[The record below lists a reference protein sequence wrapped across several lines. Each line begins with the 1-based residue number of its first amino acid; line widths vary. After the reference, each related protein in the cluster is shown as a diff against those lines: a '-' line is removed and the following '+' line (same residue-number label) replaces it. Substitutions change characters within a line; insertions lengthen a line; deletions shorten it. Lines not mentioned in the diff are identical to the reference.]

1 MPNKIL
7 FYNSI
12 SPLIYQVTTIICGF
26 ILPRLILGHFGTEVN
41 GLINS
46 ITQFLAIISFLEL
59 GVGAVV
65 QSSLYKP
72 LADKDN
78 ITVSKVITSADKFFR
93 RLGYILAIYVVVML
107 FYYPYLV
114 KQSFSFMFTAT
125 LIVAISIRSFAQYF
139 FGIVNRLLL
148 FADQK
153 AYIQYIAQTAA
164 VIANT
169 VGCYILIAFDCSVQ
183 VVYGLTSLIFFL
195 QPLAIHLYIK
205 RYYAL
210 DRQIYYDIE
219 PIKQKWNGVAQHIAA
234 VILSSSDSIV
244 LTTFSTLVNVSIYT
258 VYYLP
263 MSGAR
268 LMIMSMISGIEA
280 LIGNLWAK
288 QDLTELRKVFA
299 WTEWSIHTGT
309 TLIFT
314 LTAVLIVP
322 FVQVYTHGVNDANYM
337 QPLFGVL
344 LVVANSGH
352 CLRLPYNIM
361 ILAAGHYKQTQ
372 HNYIIAAVMNIVIS
386 IIGVKQF
393 GLIGVAL
400 GTLAA
405 MVYQTVWMAW
415 YNSKNFIQWPMHN
428 FFKQLATDIATS
440 VLIYIVS
447 CNIIIQCYGYLD
459 WIILSIKATIIA
471 VGVIILVNS
480 LVYREYIIKLKGCV
494 YNMYKKLGGVDNKLE
509 LSTCLNCRCAY
520 DY

>member
-1 MPNKIL
+1 MQNKIL

-12 SPLIYQVTTIICGF
+12 SPLIYQVTTITCGF
-26 ILPRLILGHFGTEVN
+26 ILPRLILGYYGTEVN
-41 GLINS
+41 GLVNS

-114 KQSFSFMFTAT
+114 KQSFSFTFTAT

-148 FADQK
+148 LADQK
-153 AYIQYIAQTAA
+153 AYIQYIAQTSA

-195 QPLAIHLYIK
+195 QPLAIHMYIK
-205 RYYAL
+205 RYYVL
-210 DRQIYYDIE
+210 DRQIHYDVE

-288 QDLTELRKVFA
+288 QDLAELRKVFA

-314 LTAVLIVP
+314 LTAILIVP
-322 FVQVYTHGVNDANYM
+322 FVQVYTHGVNDANYI

-344 LVVANSGH
+344 LVAANSGH

-372 HNYIIAAVMNIVIS
+372 HNYIIAAVMNIAIS
-386 IIGVKQF
+386 IVCVMQF

-405 MVYQTVWMAW
+405 MAYQTVWMAW
-415 YNSKNFIQWPMHN
+415 YNSKNFIQWPMKN
-428 FFKQLATDIATS
+428 CFKQ
-440 VLIYIVS
+440 IVVDAVS
-447 CNIIIQCYGYLD
+447 
-459 WIILSIKATIIA
+459 A
-471 VGVIILVNS
+471 VGIFVVGSCFSLSTIGYVSWVILAIKVTACGIIVGAIVNY
-480 LVYREYIIKLKGCV
+480 VFYREYMLKIV
-494 YNMYKKLGGVDNKLE
+494 SMVMKKFK
-509 LSTCLNCRCAY
+509 
-520 DY
+520 

>member
-1 MPNKIL
+1 MQNKIL

-26 ILPRLILGHFGTEVN
+26 ILPRLILSHFGTEIN
-41 GLINS
+41 GLVNS
-46 ITQFLAIISFLEL
+46 ITQFLSVIAFLEL

-78 ITVSKVITSADKFFR
+78 ITTSMVITSADKFFK
-93 RLGYILAIYVVVML
+93 RLGYILAIYVIVML

-114 KQSFSFMFTAT
+114 KQNFSFMFTAT

-148 FADQK
+148 IADQK
-153 AYIQYIAQTAA
+153 AYIQYIAQTVAI
-164 VIANT
+164 IANT
-169 VGCYILIAFDCSVQ
+169 VVCYVLIAFDCSVQ
-183 VVYGLTSLIFFL
+183 VVYGMTSVIFFL
-195 QPLAIHLYIK
+195 QPLAIHFYIK
-205 RYYAL
+205 KHYAL
-210 DRQIYYDIE
+210 NRNIHYDVE
-219 PIKQKWNGVAQHIAA
+219 PIKQKWNGIAQHIAA
-234 VILSSSDSIV
+234 VILTASDSIV
-244 LTTFSTLVNVSIYT
+244 LTTFSTLANVSIYAI
-258 VYYLP
+258 YYLP

-268 LMIMSMISGIEA
+268 LVIMSMISGIQA

-288 QDLTELRKVFA
+288 KDLQELRKVFA
-299 WTEWSIHTGT
+299 WTEWLIHTGT

-322 FVQVYTHGVNDANYM
+322 FVQVYTNGVNDADYI
-337 QPLFGVL
+337 QPLFGIL

-372 HNYIIAAVMNIVIS
+372 HNYIIAAVMNVVIS
-386 IIGVKQF
+386 IMGVIKF
-393 GLIGVAL
+393 GLIGVTL

-415 YNSKNFIQWPMHN
+415 YNSKNFIQWPMSK
-428 FFKQLATDIATS
+428 FWKQIITNIISA
-440 VLIYIVS
+440 VLIVIFS
-447 CNIIIQCYGYLD
+447 NHIITNCHGYLELVVIGIKVLFISVSM
-459 WIILSIKATIIA
+459 II
-471 VGVIILVNS
+471 VVNS
-480 LVYREYIIKLKGCV
+480 FMYIDYIIKMKGCV
-494 YNMYKKLGGVDNKLE
+494 LNMYNRLGGVDGKLTS
-509 LSTCLNCRCAY
+509 STQLDWRCAY
-520 DY
+520 AC

>member
-1 MPNKIL
+1 MQNKIL

-12 SPLIYQVTTIICGF
+12 MPLIYQATTIICGF

-41 GLINS
+41 GLVNS
-46 ITQFLAIISFLEL
+46 ITQFLGIIAFLEL

-72 LADKDN
+72 LADNDN
-78 ITVSKVITSADKFFR
+78 INVSKVIASADTFFR
-93 RLGYILAIYVVVML
+93 KLGYILAIYVIVML

-114 KQSFSFMFTAT
+114 KQSFGFMFTAT
-125 LIVAISIRSFAQYF
+125 LILAISIRSFAQYF

-148 FADQK
+148 VADQK
-153 AYIQYIAQTAA
+153 AYIQYIAQTVA

-169 VGCYILIAFDCSVQ
+169 VGCYILIAFDCSIQ
-183 VVYGLTSLIFFL
+183 VVYSLTSLIFFL
-195 QPLAIHLYIK
+195 QPLAIHMYIK

-210 DRQIYYDIE
+210 DRQIHYDVE

-234 VILSSSDSIV
+234 VILSCSDSIV

-288 QDLTELRKVFA
+288 QDLAELRKVFG

-314 LTAVLIVP
+314 LTAILIVP
-322 FVQVYTHGVNDANYM
+322 FVQVYTYGVNDANYM

-344 LVVANSGH
+344 LVAANSGH

-415 YNSKNFIQWPMHN
+415 YNSKNFIQWPMKN
-428 FFKQLATDIATS
+428 FFKQIGVDAVSALGIFVVGSCFSLSTIGYVSWVILAIKVTACGI
-440 VLIYIVS
+440 IVGA
-447 CNIIIQCYGYLD
+447 I
-459 WIILSIKATIIA
+459 
-471 VGVIILVNS
+471 VNY
-480 LVYREYIIKLKGCV
+480 VFYREYMLKIV
-494 YNMYKKLGGVDNKLE
+494 QKVV
-509 LSTCLNCRCAY
+509 RRFR
-520 DY
+520 

>member
-1 MPNKIL
+1 MQNKIL

-12 SPLIYQVTTIICGF
+12 SPLIYQVSTIICGF
-26 ILPRLILGHFGTEVN
+26 VLPRLILGYYGTEVN
-41 GLINS
+41 GLVNS

-78 ITVSKVITSADKFFR
+78 ITVSKVITSADNFFR

-125 LIVAISIRSFAQYF
+125 LIAAISIRSFAQYF

-148 FADQK
+148 LADQK
-153 AYIQYIAQTAA
+153 AYIQYIAQTVA

-183 VVYGLTSLIFFL
+183 VVYSLTSLIFFL
-195 QPLAIHLYIK
+195 QPLAIHMYIK

-210 DRQIYYDIE
+210 DRQIHYDVE

-234 VILSSSDSIV
+234 VILSCSDSIV
-244 LTTFSTLVNVSIYT
+244 LATFSTLVNVSIYT

-288 QDLTELRKVFA
+288 QDLEELRKVFA

-314 LTAVLIVP
+314 LTAILIVP

-344 LVVANSGH
+344 LVAANSGH

-393 GLIGVAL
+393 GLIGVTL
-400 GTLAA
+400 GTMAA

-415 YNSKNFIQWPMHN
+415 YNSKNFIQWPMRN
-428 FFKQLATDIATS
+428 FFKQMAVNAVSAVSIFTVTGYFNMTGVSYLGWVVLA
-440 VLIYIVS
+440 
-447 CNIIIQCYGYLD
+447 
-459 WIILSIKATIIA
+459 IKAT
-471 VGVIILVNS
+471 VCGVFVVFLIN
-480 LVYREYIIKLKGCV
+480 YIFYKEFVLKITDKIMKRFC
-494 YNMYKKLGGVDNKLE
+494 
-509 LSTCLNCRCAY
+509 
-520 DY
+520 

>member
-1 MPNKIL
+1 MKSRLL

-12 SPLIYQVTTIICGF
+12 SPLIYQATTIICGF
-26 ILPRLILGHFGTEVN
+26 ILPRLILCHFGTEVN
-41 GLINS
+41 GLVNS
-46 ITQFLAIISFLEL
+46 ITQFLGIIAFLEL

-72 LADKDN
+72 LADNDN
-78 ITVSKVITSADKFFR
+78 VTVSKVITSADKFFR
-93 RLGYILAIYVVVML
+93 HLGYILAIYVIVML

-114 KQSFSFMFTAT
+114 KQNFSFTFTAT
-125 LIVAISIRSFAQYF
+125 LIIAISIRSFAQYF

-148 FADQK
+148 LADQK
-153 AYIQYIAQTAA
+153 AYIQYIAQTLA
-164 VIANT
+164 VITNT
-169 VGCYILIAFDCSVQ
+169 LGCYILIAFDCSVQ
-183 VVYGLTSLIFFL
+183 VVYGMTSVIFFL

-205 RYYAL
+205 KHYTLNRKVH
-210 DRQIYYDIE
+210 YDVE
-219 PIKQKWNGVAQHIAA
+219 PIKQKWNGIAQHIAA
-234 VILSSSDSIV
+234 VILTGSDTVILTVFSS
-244 LTTFSTLVNVSIYT
+244 LVNVSIYA

-263 MSGAR
+263 MSGSR
-268 LMIMSMISGIEA
+268 LIIMSMISGIMA

-288 QDLTELRKVFA
+288 QDLKELRKVFA
-299 WTEWSIHTGT
+299 WTEWLIHTGT

-322 FVQVYTHGVNDANYM
+322 FVQVYTHGVSDANYI
-337 QPLFGVL
+337 QPLFGIL
-344 LVVANSGH
+344 LVAANSGH

-386 IIGVKQF
+386 IMGVKQF
-393 GLIGVAL
+393 GLIGVTL
-400 GTLAA
+400 GTMAA

-428 FFKQLATDIATS
+428 FFKQMATDIATS

-459 WIILSIKATIIA
+459 WIIVSIKATIIA
-471 VGVIILVNS
+471 VSVIILVNS

-494 YNMYKKLGGVDNKLE
+494 YNMYKKLGGVDNE
-509 LSTCLNCRCAY
+509 LSLSTYLNCRCAY

>member
-1 MPNKIL
+1 MQNKIL

-41 GLINS
+41 GLVNS

-107 FYYPYLV
+107 LYYPYLV
-114 KQSFSFMFTAT
+114 KQNFSFTFTAT

-148 FADQK
+148 LADQK

-195 QPLAIHLYIK
+195 QPLVIHMYIK
-205 RYYAL
+205 RYYVL
-210 DRQIYYDIE
+210 DRQIHYDVE

-288 QDLTELRKVFA
+288 QDLEELRKVFA

-314 LTAVLIVP
+314 VTAILIVP

-344 LVVANSGH
+344 LVAANSGH

-372 HNYIIAAVMNIVIS
+372 HNYIIAAVMNIAIS
-386 IIGVKQF
+386 IVCVMQF

-405 MVYQTVWMAW
+405 MAYQTVWMAW
-415 YNSKNFIQWPMHN
+415 YNSKNFICWSMRK
-428 FFKQLATDIATS
+428 FAKQICVD
-440 VLIYIVS
+440 VVS
-447 CNIIIQCYGYLD
+447 
-459 WIILSIKATIIA
+459 A
-471 VGVIILVNS
+471 VGIYWLGSLMEMSSVSYVEWVLLAVKVIAIGGIIVLVVNGMF
-480 LVYREYIIKLKGCV
+480 YREYLRKIWRKV
-494 YNMYKKLGGVDNKLE
+494 KKAD
-509 LSTCLNCRCAY
+509 
-520 DY
+520 

>member
-1 MPNKIL
+1 MRNKVL

-12 SPLIYQVTTIICGF
+12 LPLVYQVTMIICGF

-41 GLINS
+41 GLVNS

-107 FYYPYLV
+107 LYYPYLV
-114 KQSFSFMFTAT
+114 KQNFSFTFTAT

-148 FADQK
+148 LADQK

-169 VGCYILIAFDCSVQ
+169 VGCYVLIAFDCSVQ

-210 DRQIYYDIE
+210 DRQIHYDVE

-288 QDLTELRKVFA
+288 QDFAELRKVFA

-314 LTAVLIVP
+314 LTAILIVP
-322 FVQVYTHGVNDANYM
+322 FVQVYTHGINDANYM

-344 LVVANSGH
+344 LVAANSGH

-372 HNYIIAAVMNIVIS
+372 HNYIIAAVMNIAIS
-386 IIGVKQF
+386 IVCVKQF

-415 YNSKNFIQWPMHN
+415 YNSKNFIQWPMKN
-428 FFKQLATDIATS
+428 FFKQIGVDA
-440 VLIYIVS
+440 VS
-447 CNIIIQCYGYLD
+447 ALGIFAVGSYFSLFAVGYLS
-459 WIILSIKATIIA
+459 WVILAMKVTACGIIVVLLINY
-471 VGVIILVNS
+471 VF
-480 LVYREYIIKLKGCV
+480 
-494 YNMYKKLGGVDNKLE
+494 YKRFMLDITAKFMKRF
-509 LSTCLNCRCAY
+509 C
-520 DY
+520 

>member
-1 MPNKIL
+1 MKSRIL

-12 SPLIYQVTTIICGF
+12 SPLIYQATTIICGF
-26 ILPRLILGHFGTEVN
+26 ILPRLILSHFGTEVN
-41 GLINS
+41 GLVNS
-46 ITQFLAIISFLEL
+46 ITQFLAIIAFLEL

-72 LADKDN
+72 LADNDN

-114 KQSFSFMFTAT
+114 KQSFSFTFTAT

-148 FADQK
+148 LADQK
-153 AYIQYIAQTAA
+153 AYIQYIAQTVA

-169 VGCYILIAFDCSVQ
+169 VGCYILIAFECSVQ

-205 RYYAL
+205 RSYAL
-210 DRQIYYDIE
+210 DRQIHYDVE

-244 LTTFSTLVNVSIYT
+244 LSTFSTLVNVSIYT

-268 LMIMSMISGIEA
+268 LIIMSMISGINA

-288 QDLTELRKVFA
+288 QDLAELRKVFA

-314 LTAVLIVP
+314 LTAILIVP

-344 LVVANSGH
+344 LVAANSGH

-372 HNYIIAAVMNIVIS
+372 HNYVIAVVLNVFIS
-386 IIGVKQF
+386 VIGVKQF
-393 GLIGVAL
+393 GLLGVTL

-415 YNSKNFIQWPMHN
+415 YNSKNFIQWPMKN
-428 FFKQLATDIATS
+428 FFKQMAVNAVS
-440 VLIYIVS
+440 AVLIFIVS
-447 CNIIIQCYGYLD
+447 GYFTMTGVSYLE
-459 WIILSIKATIIA
+459 WVILAIKVTFIGIVVALLINYVFYKRFMLEITA
-471 VGVIILVNS
+471 
-480 LVYREYIIKLKGCV
+480 KLMKRFC
-494 YNMYKKLGGVDNKLE
+494 
-509 LSTCLNCRCAY
+509 
-520 DY
+520 

>member
-1 MPNKIL
+1 MQNKIL

-41 GLINS
+41 GLVNS

-72 LADKDN
+72 LADNDN

-114 KQSFSFMFTAT
+114 KQNFSFTFTAT

-148 FADQK
+148 LADQK
-153 AYIQYIAQTAA
+153 AYIQYIAQTTA

-169 VGCYILIAFDCSVQ
+169 LGCYILIAFDCSVQ

-195 QPLAIHLYIK
+195 QPLAIHMYIK
-205 RYYAL
+205 RYYVL
-210 DRQIYYDIE
+210 DRQIHYDVE

-288 QDLTELRKVFA
+288 QDLEELRKVFA

-314 LTAVLIVP
+314 LTAILIVP
-322 FVQVYTHGVNDANYM
+322 FVQVYTHGVNDANYI

-344 LVVANSGH
+344 LVAANSGH

-372 HNYIIAAVMNIVIS
+372 HNYIIAAVMNIAIS
-386 IIGVKQF
+386 IVCVMQF

-405 MVYQTVWMAW
+405 MAYQTIWMAW
-415 YNSKNFIQWPMHN
+415 YNSKNFIQWPMKN
-428 FFKQLATDIATS
+428 FFKQMAVNA
-440 VLIYIVS
+440 VS
-447 CNIIIQCYGYLD
+447 AVSIF
-459 WIILSIKATIIA
+459 ILSGYFTMTGVSYLEWVILAIKVTLSGIFVALLINY
-471 VGVIILVNS
+471 VFYRGFIL
-480 LVYREYIIKLKGCV
+480 EITAKL
-494 YNMYKKLGGVDNKLE
+494 MKKL
-509 LSTCLNCRCAY
+509 CCYY
-520 DY
+520 DL

>member
-1 MPNKIL
+1 MYNSFL

-12 SPLIYQVTTIICGF
+12 APLIYQVTTIICGF

-41 GLINS
+41 GLVNS
-46 ITQFLAIISFLEL
+46 ITQFLAVIAFLEL

-114 KQSFSFMFTAT
+114 EQSFSFMFTAT
-125 LIVAISIRSFAQYF
+125 LIVAVSIRSFAQYF
-139 FGIVNRLLL
+139 FGIVNSLLL
-148 FADQK
+148 LADQK
-153 AYIQYIAQTAA
+153 AYIQYIARTVA

-183 VVYGLTSLIFFL
+183 VVYGLTSLIFFV

-205 RYYAL
+205 RSYAL
-210 DRQIYYDIE
+210 DRQIHYDVE
-219 PIKQKWNGVAQHIAA
+219 PIKQKWNGIAQHIAS

-268 LMIMSMISGIEA
+268 LMIMSMISGINA

-288 QDLTELRKVFA
+288 QDFAELRKVFA

-314 LTAVLIVP
+314 LTAILIVP

-344 LVVANSGH
+344 LVAANSGN

-405 MVYQTVWMAW
+405 MIYQTVWMAW
-415 YNSKNFIQWPMHN
+415 YNSKNFIQWPMKN
-428 FFKQLATDIATS
+428 FFKQIGVDA
-440 VLIYIVS
+440 VS
-447 CNIIIQCYGYLD
+447 
-459 WIILSIKATIIA
+459 A
-471 VGVIILVNS
+471 VGIYWLGSLMEMSSVSYVAWVILAVKVTAIGGIVVLLVNG
-480 LVYREYIIKLKGCV
+480 VFYREY
-494 YNMYKKLGGVDNKLE
+494 LGKISRKVVMVA
-509 LSTCLNCRCAY
+509 RR
-520 DY
+520 

>member
-1 MPNKIL
+1 MQNKIL

-12 SPLIYQVTTIICGF
+12 SPLIYQVSTIICGF
-26 ILPRLILGHFGTEVN
+26 VLPRLILGYYGTEVN
-41 GLINS
+41 GLVNS

-114 KQSFSFMFTAT
+114 KQNFSFTFTAT

-148 FADQK
+148 LADQK
-153 AYIQYIAQTAA
+153 AYIQYIAQTVA

-183 VVYGLTSLIFFL
+183 VVYALTSLIFFL
-195 QPLAIHLYIK
+195 QPLAIHMYIK

-210 DRQIYYDIE
+210 DRQIHYDVE

-234 VILSSSDSIV
+234 VILSCSDSIV

-288 QDLTELRKVFA
+288 QDLEELRKVFA

-314 LTAVLIVP
+314 LTAILIVP

-415 YNSKNFIQWPMHN
+415 YNSKNFIQWPMRN
-428 FFKQLATDIATS
+428 FFKQMAVNAVSAVSIFTVTGYFNMTGVSYLGWVVLA
-440 VLIYIVS
+440 
-447 CNIIIQCYGYLD
+447 
-459 WIILSIKATIIA
+459 IKAT
-471 VGVIILVNS
+471 VCGVFVVFLIN
-480 LVYREYIIKLKGCV
+480 YIFYKEFVLKITDKIMKRFC
-494 YNMYKKLGGVDNKLE
+494 
-509 LSTCLNCRCAY
+509 
-520 DY
+520 

>member
-1 MPNKIL
+1 MRNKVL

-12 SPLIYQVTTIICGF
+12 SPLIYQITTIICGF
-26 ILPRLILGHFGTEVN
+26 ILPRLILGYYGTEVN
-41 GLINS
+41 GLVNS

-125 LIVAISIRSFAQYF
+125 LIAAISIRSFAQYF

-148 FADQK
+148 LADQK
-153 AYIQYIAQTAA
+153 AYVQYIAQTVA

-195 QPLAIHLYIK
+195 QPLAIHMYIK
-205 RYYAL
+205 KYYAL
-210 DRQIYYDIE
+210 DRQIHYDVE

-288 QDLTELRKVFA
+288 QDLAELRKVFA

-314 LTAVLIVP
+314 ITAVLIAP

-344 LVVANSGH
+344 LVAANSGH

-372 HNYIIAAVMNIVIS
+372 HNYIIAAVMNIAIS
-386 IIGVKQF
+386 IICVMQF

-415 YNSKNFIQWPMHN
+415 YNSKNFIQWPMKS
-428 FFKQLATDIATS
+428 FFKQMAVDA
-440 VLIYIVS
+440 VS
-447 CNIIIQCYGYLD
+447 AVGIFVAGSCFAMSTVSYLS
-459 WIILSIKATIIA
+459 WIILATKVTIIGLFIVLGA
-471 VGVIILVNS
+471 NIVFYRQNIQVIF
-480 LVYREYIIKLKGCV
+480 LK
-494 YNMYKKLGGVDNKLE
+494 MKRFFRKVDYE
-509 LSTCLNCRCAY
+509 
-520 DY
+520 

>member
-1 MPNKIL
+1 MKSKVL

-12 SPLIYQVTTIICGF
+12 VPLIFQVTTVICGF
-26 ILPRLILGHFGTEVN
+26 ILPRLILVHFGTEVN
-41 GLINS
+41 GLVNS
-46 ITQFLAIISFLEL
+46 ITQFLAAIAFLEL

-93 RLGYILAIYVVVML
+93 RLGYILTIYVVAMIL
-107 FYYPYLV
+107 YYPYLV
-114 KQSFSFMFTAT
+114 KQNFSFTFTAT

-148 FADQK
+148 LADQK

-205 RYYAL
+205 RSYVL
-210 DRQIYYDIE
+210 DRQIHYDVE
-219 PIKQKWNGVAQHIAA
+219 PIKQKWNGVAQHIAS

-268 LMIMSMISGIEA
+268 LMIMSMISGINA

-288 QDLTELRKVFA
+288 QDLAELRKVFA

-309 TLIFT
+309 ILIFT

-372 HNYIIAAVMNIVIS
+372 HNYIIAAVMNIAIPIVC
-386 IIGVKQF
+386 VMQF

-415 YNSKNFIQWPMHN
+415 YNSKNFIQWPMKN
-428 FFKQLATDIATS
+428 FFKQIGVDAVS
-440 VLIYIVS
+440 VVGIF
-447 CNIIIQCYGYLD
+447 
-459 WIILSIKATIIA
+459 A
-471 VGVIILVNS
+471 VGSYFSLSAIGYVSWVILAIKVTACGIIVGAIVNY
-480 LVYREYIIKLKGCV
+480 VFYREYMLKIV
-494 YNMYKKLGGVDNKLE
+494 SMVMKRFK
-509 LSTCLNCRCAY
+509 
-520 DY
+520 

>member
-1 MPNKIL
+1 MKNKVL

-12 SPLIYQVTTIICGF
+12 SPLIYQATTIICGF

-41 GLINS
+41 GLVNS
-46 ITQFLAIISFLEL
+46 ITQFLGIIAFLEL

-72 LADKDN
+72 LADNDN
-78 ITVSKVITSADKFFR
+78 VTVSKVIASADKFFR
-93 RLGYILAIYVVVML
+93 RLGYVLAIYVIAML

-114 KQSFSFMFTAT
+114 KQNFSFTFTAT
-125 LIVAISIRSFAQYF
+125 LIIAISIRSFAQYF

-148 FADQK
+148 LADQK
-153 AYIQYIAQTAA
+153 AYIQYIAQTLA
-164 VIANT
+164 VITNT
-169 VGCYILIAFDCSVQ
+169 LGCYILIVFDCSVQ
-183 VVYGLTSLIFFL
+183 VVYGMTSVIFFL

-205 RYYAL
+205 KHYAL
-210 DRQIYYDIE
+210 NRKIHYDVE
-219 PIKQKWNGVAQHIAA
+219 PIKQKWNGIAQHIAA
-234 VILSSSDSIV
+234 VILTGSDTVILTVFSS
-244 LTTFSTLVNVSIYT
+244 LVNVSIYA

-263 MSGAR
+263 MSGSR
-268 LMIMSMISGIEA
+268 LIIMSMISGIMA

-288 QDLTELRKVFA
+288 QDLKELRKVFA
-299 WTEWSIHTGT
+299 WTEWLIHTGT

-314 LTAVLIVP
+314 LTAILIVP
-322 FVQVYTHGVNDANYM
+322 FVQVYTHGVSDANYI

-344 LVVANSGH
+344 LVAANSGH

-393 GLIGVAL
+393 GLIGVTL

-415 YNSKNFIQWPMHN
+415 YNSKNFIQWPMRY
-428 FFKQLATDIATS
+428 FFKQMAVNAVSAVSIFIVASYFTMTGVNYLEWVVLA
-440 VLIYIVS
+440 
-447 CNIIIQCYGYLD
+447 
-459 WIILSIKATIIA
+459 IKVTVCGIFVAF
-471 VGVIILVNS
+471 LVN
-480 LVYREYIIKLKGCV
+480 YIFYKEFMLKIADKLMKRFC
-494 YNMYKKLGGVDNKLE
+494 
-509 LSTCLNCRCAY
+509 
-520 DY
+520 

>member
-1 MPNKIL
+1 MQNTIL

-26 ILPRLILGHFGTEVN
+26 ILPRLILSHFGTEIN
-41 GLINS
+41 GLVNS
-46 ITQFLAIISFLEL
+46 ISQFLGVISFLEL

-72 LADKDN
+72 LADNDN
-78 ITVSKVITSADKFFR
+78 INVSKVIASADTFFR
-93 RLGYILAIYVVVML
+93 KLGYILAIYVIVML

-114 KQSFSFMFTAT
+114 KQSFGFMFTAT
-125 LIVAISIRSFAQYF
+125 LILAISIRSFAQYF

-148 FADQK
+148 VADQK
-153 AYIQYIAQTAA
+153 AYIQYVAQT
-164 VIANT
+164 IAIIINT
-169 VGCYILIAFDCSVQ
+169 IACYTLITFDCSVQ
-183 VVYGLTSLIFFL
+183 IVYGMTSLVFFL
-195 QPLAIHLYIK
+195 QPYAIHLYIK
-205 RYYAL
+205 KYYAL
-210 DRQIYYDIE
+210 DRKIHYDVE
-219 PIKQKWNGVAQHIAA
+219 PIKQKWNGIAQHIAA
-234 VILSSSDSIV
+234 VILTGSDTVILTVFSS
-244 LTTFSTLVNVSIYT
+244 LVNVSIYA

-263 MSGAR
+263 MSGSR
-268 LMIMSMISGIEA
+268 LIIMSMISGIMA

-288 QDLTELRKVFA
+288 QDLKELRKVFA
-299 WTEWSIHTGT
+299 WTEWLIHTGT

-322 FVQVYTHGVNDANYM
+322 FVQVYTHGVSDADYI
-337 QPLFGVL
+337 QPLFGIL
-344 LVVANSGH
+344 LVAANSGH

-372 HNYIIAAVMNIVIS
+372 HNYIIAAVMNIAIS
-386 IIGVKQF
+386 IIAVKQF
-393 GLIGVAL
+393 GLIGVTL

-428 FFKQLATDIATS
+428 FFKQLATDVSTS

-509 LSTCLNCRCAY
+509 LSTYLNCRCAY

>member
-1 MPNKIL
+1 MQNKIL

-26 ILPRLILGHFGTEVN
+26 ILPRLILGYYGTEVN
-41 GLINS
+41 GLVNS

-72 LADKDN
+72 LADNDN

-93 RLGYILAIYVVVML
+93 RLGYILVIYVVVML

-114 KQSFSFMFTAT
+114 KLSFSFMFTAT

-148 FADQK
+148 LADQK

-169 VGCYILIAFDCSVQ
+169 VGCYILIAFDSSVQ
-183 VVYGLTSLIFFL
+183 VVYGLTSFIFFL

-210 DRQIYYDIE
+210 DRQIHYDVE

-268 LMIMSMISGIEA
+268 LMIMSMISGIDA

-288 QDLTELRKVFA
+288 QDLAELRKVFG

-344 LVVANSGH
+344 LVAANSGH

-393 GLIGVAL
+393 GLIGVTL

-415 YNSKNFIQWPMHN
+415 YNSKNFIQWPMKN
-428 FFKQLATDIATS
+428 FWKQMGVDAVSALLIFIISKAFVSDCADYFAWLLLAVKTS
-440 VLIYIVS
+440 LLAVVMLIV
-447 CNIIIQCYGYLD
+447 
-459 WIILSIKATIIA
+459 
-471 VGVIILVNS
+471 VNS
-480 LVYREYIIKLKGCV
+480 LVYRNFIIRLKGCV
-494 YNMYKKLGGVDNKLE
+494 FNMYKRVGGVDNNFS
-509 LSTCLNCRCAY
+509 LSAILNSRCAY
-520 DY
+520 GY